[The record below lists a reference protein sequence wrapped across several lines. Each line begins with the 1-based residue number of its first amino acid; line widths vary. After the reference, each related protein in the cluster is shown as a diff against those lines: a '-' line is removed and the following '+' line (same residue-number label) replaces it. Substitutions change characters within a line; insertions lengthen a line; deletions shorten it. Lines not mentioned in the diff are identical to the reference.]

1 MHCGFLK
8 DAGFN
13 KMHNRPPIFFLLI
26 LGLVALLRNISSTP
40 ASDAELL
47 LQYRNAGDLALLGDL
62 YNRYMDLV
70 YGVCLKYLKEP
81 EDAQDAVMA
90 IFEELVSKLKQ
101 HQVENF
107 RSWLY
112 TLAKNHCL
120 MKLRQQKKLPVG
132 KIPEE
137 FMQSD
142 ENGHLQNVLAREEN
156 FRQLEECLEQLTDK
170 QRQVIEL
177 FYLKEKCYNEISAET
192 GIEWNSVRSYIQNG
206 RRNLK
211 NCMEAQQKKTLS
223 NE

>member
-1 MHCGFLK
+1 
-8 DAGFN
+8 
-13 KMHNRPPIFFLLI
+13 MHNRPRNFFLFTLE
-26 LGLVALLRNISSTP
+26 ALAILRNISSSP
-40 ASDAELL
+40 LSDAELL
-47 LQYRNAGDLALLGDL
+47 MQYRNNGSLSVLGDL
-62 YNRYMDLV
+62 YNRYMDLI

-90 IFEELVSKLKQ
+90 IFEELVTKLKR
-101 HQVENF
+101 HEVDNF

-120 MKLRQQKKLPVG
+120 MKLRQDKKLPTD

-142 ENGHLQNVLAREEN
+142 ENGHLQDVLDREEN
-156 FRQLEECLEQLTDK
+156 FRQLDHCLQQLTHQ

-177 FYLKEKCYNEISAET
+177 FYLKGKCYNEICAET
-192 GIEWNSVRSYIQNG
+192 DIEWNNVRSYIQNG

-211 NCMEAQQKKTLS
+211 NCMEAQQKKTVS
-223 NE
+223 K